1 MKPMTPTRLIAVAAL
16 SLFAGTAAAHTG
28 THTGT
33 GFAGGL
39 AHPFLGLDHLLAML
53 AVGLW
58 AAQQGGRALWAV
70 PAAFVGAMVLGGAFA
85 LSGAALPHIET
96 AIALSVLI
104 LGLLI
109 GASRR
114 WPLAAGMALAAA
126 FAVFHGYAHA
136 LEMPPAATPLLYAA
150 GFVLATAFLHGI
162 GVVGGL
168 LGRQWLRYAGMAIAL
183 TGVALVVGA

>member
-1 MKPMTPTRLIAVAAL
+1 MKSMTQTRLVAVAAL

-28 THTGT
+28 IHTGT

-53 AVGLW
+53 AIGLW

-70 PAAFVGAMVLGGAFA
+70 PAAFVGAMVVGGVFGFA
-85 LSGAALPHIET
+85 GGVLPHIET
-96 AIALSVLI
+96 AIALSVLV

-114 WPLAAGMALAAA
+114 WPLAAGMALAAG

-136 LEMPPAATPLLYAA
+136 LEMSPAATPLLYAA
-150 GFVLATAFLHGI
+150 GFVLATAFLHGV

-168 LGRQWLRYAGMAIAL
+168 FGRRWLRYAGMAIAL